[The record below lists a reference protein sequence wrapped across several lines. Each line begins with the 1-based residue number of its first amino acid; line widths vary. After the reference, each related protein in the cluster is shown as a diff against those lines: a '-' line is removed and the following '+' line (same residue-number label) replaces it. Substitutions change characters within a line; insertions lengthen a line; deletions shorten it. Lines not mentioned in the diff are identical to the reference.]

1 MVYVAGAAARVL
13 TLTLTPTLMW
23 QVRLREYF
31 HRTKHLHV
39 AERRRKLLCTL
50 SPTLQGQIVLHI
62 NSRWLNRVWFFQGA
76 EHEFM
81 TQGDAP
87 PRRCLATRMPYA
99 VLRPQV

>member
-1 MVYVAGAAARVL
+1 MHAVALLDGSFPASSMV
-13 TLTLTPTLMW
+13 W

-62 NSRWLNRVWFFQGA
+62 NSRWLNRVWFFQV
-76 EHEFM
+76 M
-81 TQGDAP
+81 IP
-87 PRRCLATRMPYA
+87 PPC
-99 VLRPQV
+99 RPSG